1 MWSVIISILSSFL
14 VSLGTWKFLIK
25 RVQKSDHTVDSEII
39 VRQLLVQ
46 NRMLEDRIYVLEE
59 RTKKLEKT

>member
-1 MWSVIISILSSFL
+1 MWSVIISIFFAFL

-59 RTKKLEKT
+59 RTKKLEKK